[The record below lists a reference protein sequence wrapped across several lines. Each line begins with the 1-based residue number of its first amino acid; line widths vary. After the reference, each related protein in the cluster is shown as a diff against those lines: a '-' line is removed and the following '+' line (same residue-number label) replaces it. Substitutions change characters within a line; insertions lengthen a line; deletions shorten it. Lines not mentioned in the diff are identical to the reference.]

1 MSKNFEEEYK
11 ALANEE
17 LPDLWNRIEAGLT
30 PKTTVLAE
38 EEKEKKSEEKR
49 RKEKVIS
56 LLYKYRTVAVAALCV
71 IVILP
76 AVMVFGRVR
85 SGGNKSWE
93 EANESAPM
101 QAEDTAAA
109 DGWDEAAAAA
119 EDTTEDVI
127 TDAQA
132 KAGGVSQEG
141 MLADEDL
148 ANGSAADAFSRAEH
162 EMDEDS
168 GAALPADMEADD
180 AEKKME
186 NSITDLSGSGQ
197 GEAKKESVEEESDV
211 RVYEKVTVKVVQG
224 TREMAEA
231 DRELYGE
238 VKMKVIK
245 DPSGELTE
253 GSEISVWV
261 ALSSSVAYLE
271 GKEYTL
277 DISYDPNRD
286 CPYRIA

>member
-109 DGWDEAAAAA
+109 DGWDGAVAAAG
-119 EDTTEDVI
+119 DTTEDVI

-132 KAGGVSQEG
+132 KAGDVSQEG

-162 EMDEDS
+162 EIGEDS

-186 NSITDLSGSGQ
+186 NSITDLSSSGQ

-245 DPSGELTE
+245 DPSGELAE